1 LSLNGKALGNKTR
14 DITKYP
20 ASGLTWDVEF
30 EEGENTL
37 SVDGFDTDNKVVAE
51 HAYDLTY
58 VTKKHRNMSDII
70 LTANK
75 NRDGSYTIF
84 AEAQDRNGLRVV
96 DMQDRGY
103 FTVDG
108 GGKFLMNQGTPTGSQ
123 TREFANGTS
132 SIILYPG
139 ETDSIVNIQTQ
150 DLG

>member
-37 SVDGFDTDNKVVAE
+37 SVDGFDVDGKAVAE

-75 NRDGSYTIF
+75 NSDGSYTIF

-108 GGKFLMNQGTPTGSQ
+108 GGKFLMNQG
-123 TREFANGTS
+123 R
-132 SIILYPG
+132 
-139 ETDSIVNIQTQ
+139 IQW
-150 DLG
+150 

>member
-1 LSLNGKALGNKTR
+1 
-14 DITKYP
+14 
-20 ASGLTWDVEF
+20 
-30 EEGENTL
+30 
-37 SVDGFDTDNKVVAE
+37 
-51 HAYDLTY
+51 
-58 VTKKHRNMSDII
+58 MSDII

-150 DLG
+150 DYRGYYITVPGTGG